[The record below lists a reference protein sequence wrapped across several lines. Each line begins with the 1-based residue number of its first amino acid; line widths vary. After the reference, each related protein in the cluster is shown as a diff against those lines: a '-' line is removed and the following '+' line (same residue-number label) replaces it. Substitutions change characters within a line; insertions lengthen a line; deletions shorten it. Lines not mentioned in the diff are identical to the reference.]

1 MSVARLPEGVGE
13 SVATD
18 VFSAATGRDHAWIAA
33 RVPHA
38 GSMCLLDGVVQA
50 APEAITCR
58 AASHR
63 LPDHPMRQAGRL
75 GAACGVEYAAQAMA
89 LHGAMLAEQ
98 RQAPQARMG
107 FLISLR
113 GVKLHVARLDDIA
126 ADLTVHASCEADNGD
141 HCVYGFRLSAEGR
154 LLVEGR
160 ATVMLDVPV
169 PTPT

>member
-13 SVATD
+13 NVAMD
-18 VFSAATGRDHAWIAA
+18 VFSAATGQDHAWIAA

-89 LHGAMLAEQ
+89 AHGAMLSNGSRPRVGYVASVRSLDLLAERLDQ
-98 RQAPQARMG
+98 PQTLEIVAERLSG
-107 FLISLR
+107 DDDNILYRFEVGAGGRPLLR
-113 GVKLHVARLDDIA
+113 GRA
-126 ADLTVHASCEADNGD
+126 AVVL
-141 HCVYGFRLSAEGR
+141 
-154 LLVEGR
+154 R
-160 ATVMLDVPV
+160 AGVGQ
-169 PTPT
+169 